1 MKKTKQSTLDFATGN
16 VAALCK
22 LFGGSNRLDRATSN
36 GGKQSAATTP
46 TSLAAGDGDQ
56 RDQQDAAA
64 DLAQPSI
71 DSLPVPDLATSNG
84 GKQSAATTPTSLAA
98 GDGDQRGPKRSLQC
112 MVMAAGLPD
121 APENLPLPSF
131 CKATKQQDQYVPS
144 VMQGVICS
152 R

>member
-1 MKKTKQSTLDFATGN
+1 MQPLHQHPWQQAMVINVINKTLQQTLLN
-16 VAALCK
+16 LALIP
-22 LFGGSNRLDRATSN
+22 F
-36 GGKQSAATTP
+36 QF
-46 TSLAAGDGDQ
+46 Q
-56 RDQQDAAA
+56 
-64 DLAQPSI
+64 
-71 DSLPVPDLATSNG
+71 DLATSNG